1 MVLDISDIATILVIA
16 GIMFI
21 FIAIVREISGY
32 LKTSITTKQAIIL
45 GITGVILLG
54 LGLFTSGEILPLPTP
69 TPPVTPSQSPTI
81 TPAPTPAV
89 TIEITNPKN
98 GAEVSS
104 FPLIVEG
111 TFEGE
116 LPEDWYLW
124 LVFYNYDEW
133 YALSPIQPFEGKWYS
148 RIWSPPGTIGKR
160 DIAVLL
166 VDKDG
171 DSEFHRYS
179 AEEELFRI
187 LPQRTQVCDRITI
200 EVK

>member
-1 MVLDISDIATILVIA
+1 MNNKEKKSSFWTTLPGILTGIA
-16 GIMFI
+16 
-21 FIAIVREISGY
+21 
-32 LKTSITTKQAIIL
+32 AIITAIG
-45 GITGVILLG
+45 GIYIALQGGIGPTVEWPA
-54 LGLFTSGEILPLPTP
+54 TPEATP
-69 TPPVTPSQSPTI
+69 TPVAKVTVPPPPVTI
-81 TPAPTPAV
+81 K
-89 TIEITNPKN
+89 ITNPKN
-98 GAEVSS
+98 GAAVSS

-116 LPEDWYLW
+116 LPGDWNLW

-148 RIWSPPGTIGKR
+148 RIWSMPGTLGKR

-171 DSEFHRYS
+171 NSEFHRFS